1 MAQEQPRNG
10 VNIVQGEMSL
20 VVSAMR
26 RNVRWASHSHQVTDG
41 FCSLVVLG
49 DSLGYL
55 IQYAVVFKDIS
66 QAKGR
71 LSGLSL
77 TATLPKY

>member
-26 RNVRWASHSHQVTDG
+26 RNVRWASHSHQVSTK
-41 FCSLVVLG
+41 FYCLVILINTT
-49 DSLGYL
+49 GYL
-55 IQYAVVFKDIS
+55 
-66 QAKGR
+66 
-71 LSGLSL
+71 L
-77 TATLPKY
+77 